1 MTVLRIKLMPQIT
14 PKKKMQPLYRSPYWL
29 LNPSHLFRFP
39 RVFNSREFS
48 AETFFRK
55 TPGD

>member
-1 MTVLRIKLMPQIT
+1 MPQIT